1 MRNKKKFIIRTFI
14 ITLLVLF
21 AYLIIAMK
29 SPDLISLA
37 KMYTAEEAT
46 KISKEHAIKV
56 KDWVKKQ
63 GETAYNVLQEYSHDS
78 LGSSPSITYDNL
90 INDPNILCTAK
101 GMPLGYEGTW
111 TYQGTYVATP
121 AEAWVLAEA
130 GNNLPGATT
139 GLSFN
144 KTQTVYEGSKDNL
157 EEFAKIG
164 DQTIYRVKNKNN
176 GVDNAGDEK
185 YVIKDSDGKYYNVTL
200 NPSSGGGDGV
210 YSYVQYAWWLVCT
223 RAENKN
229 IPEDLSGGL
238 AAEARD
244 FESYVKEMNDG
255 DTSWPKNEDGTF
267 KINYKVGMSPEKSSD
282 LKVAFDAD
290 TNKYMVGPLKINYK
304 RRTTQ
309 QGQRAKVDF
318 AGITKMTL
326 VGVDG
331 DGNEVL
337 DSSGESVFI
346 QNTNFKIVYK
356 DEDAHN
362 KKAQEFLDTAETYS
376 FPYDGEEF
384 YLAIDYLDDVVAL
397 KSFKV
402 DFHYMTAKGSYEV
415 YTGYVTDP
423 ETGETEELQKISNAS
438 GPNEKIDINAFT
450 GLNGE
455 KAAMPVEL
463 EVMPEP
469 VDLRTHLSG
478 MVWIDQ
484 DEQKDK
490 STGTL
495 GIKDKSED
503 YAADNSVEIVVWKVK
518 YKKNNNK
525 LTEVEREK
533 AIAWDASGKTIDF
546 INNRVYIAKGKYEIP
561 QIQVPSEEGLDT
573 SKYVMS
579 YDVEFVYDGQTYE
592 ATEYLKSSGKDKVD
606 EKLAEFKKTVGET
619 AGEDSDYSKIKGN
632 SAKIDYSNDSYIVEN
647 SAERKDF
654 DSYFTEFYGDESIDT
669 SKGTTKGKATGGI
682 GQSQYNKVENGTSEK
697 QEASLNYTSTDV
709 GEEYTKKKSTLVT
722 HDDSGFIYNQYKFAA
737 RTSEAGLVFPY
748 ETKYHIEKKN
758 YDNITILKNAYK
770 PVDEYF
776 NQINLGLLERY
787 HTDISVLKD
796 LYKAKVVVNEQET
809 DYTYNSLGL
818 LTDEALKKTVQP
830 EYREQTYSIGLYN
843 SDFKYRSS
851 AYDSI
856 QDDVTKT
863 IVKALKEGSELR
875 LFVTYKIQLYNTSVL
890 TDVSINEFTDY
901 YDKTFSMVG
910 LETAGKKVTSYISTG
925 DKDDV
930 ARKEKVVA
938 ETPYYRK
945 LAANNSYS
953 DLYSWNREDDLK
965 NKYIDGL
972 GTNDKATGDLTFEA
986 LPNSGDYKVAKC
998 TGLSALA
1005 GNKKSVDDKLTL
1017 EPGESFEVYV
1027 TYEVDKDG
1035 YDDIQESTPTNRDD
1049 LLNEK
1054 SNIAEITRFTSVYT
1068 DESVA
1073 RHKTTRYKAGQIS
1086 GRVDQDSAPDNINV
1100 SAKDSNG
1107 KLDSK
1112 FFEDDTEAAPVLK
1125 VTLKKDENVRKLNG
1139 VVWEDKRNDYSEANG
1154 ILDGDDTKIPDV
1166 DVQLVEKI
1174 KVDQSDLQPGGKLAG
1189 KIINIDTLDYE
1200 FEYIWPDG
1208 SFALGN
1214 EQSDYTSKAVTNA
1227 QGEYEFKDFLSGN
1240 YVVRFEYGNTEKT
1253 LQYSGQDYKNTAY
1266 QVNMTNDPAVRNEKG
1281 EIYSGTI
1288 DGTVNGTADSEA
1300 LSADNIRSTLNNQ
1313 WQDLSN
1319 GTQATALNNAR
1330 VSDARDYEPRRLTVD
1345 AYSRTITNK
1354 NAEVLAANSTKDKYQ
1369 NLTEEYQTLLAQN
1382 KAELIDKT
1390 SMVAN
1395 TAKFVVDIEN
1405 QKEIDYQQNV
1415 KTTEGSKD
1423 MNAKDIHNYIIPNI
1437 DFGLTRRPETRL
1449 YIQKEI
1455 NKIEL
1460 LKNDGNDVVLTV
1472 SCDDEGN
1479 IIKTAGTDSDTATI
1493 RADKVTEINKELLT
1507 AGTQGFKYIAVE
1519 ASYLKG
1525 LQVKLTY
1532 KIDVINKSETDYTTK
1547 YVSERKYAQTLFN
1560 LATEYESGADL
1571 NSGELSPF
1579 NTGRGIQYGKYVGLH
1594 YYTNGTEATSGND
1607 LTTKY
1612 KFAYK
1617 DESGDVVVKTTVDQ
1631 LVDYVDNDISISKE
1645 DTESVANQ
1653 SWTDSSDIDRKN
1665 KLSLMAYNNSTVDD
1679 KNLQDDKK
1687 RAYVATGKNNISL
1700 SDNERMS
1707 NDVVETT
1714 YYRTKTIN
1722 GQPQTSADDRI
1733 IKPIV
1738 EPFILKMYTTAD
1750 ENIASETRSKYNSN
1764 ITKELMPESVNADES
1779 KATMT
1784 IVTASQGSEDA
1795 IKNMNYD
1802 NLVEIA
1808 MYSNPVGR
1816 RDIAAIPGNANMIAK
1831 QRPAYE
1837 AGYDKVAKKDADGK
1851 VTYEFQP
1858 KTTTLSNG
1866 ETVLTERDA
1875 YAAKDTITFSEPTGL
1890 SLQRQRAN
1898 VAIRVILGL
1907 LIVAAIAIMVIT
1919 VIMVVKKTKYD
1930 DDDIASDQK

>member
-1 MRNKKKFIIRTFI
+1 MRNKKKFILRTTLI
-14 ITLLVLF
+14 MLLVLF
-21 AYLIIAMK
+21 TYLAIVMK

-37 KMYTAEEAT
+37 KTYTAEEAT
-46 KISKEHAIKV
+46 KLSKDVPIQV
-56 KDWVKKQ
+56 KSWLEKQ
-63 GETAYNVLQEYSHDS
+63 QQTGYEILKQYSHGS
-78 LGSSPSITYDNL
+78 LGSNPSITYDNL
-90 INDPNILCTAK
+90 LNDPNIMCAAK

-111 TYQGTYVATP
+111 THQGTYVATP

-130 GNNLPGATT
+130 GSNVAGGTT
-139 GLSFN
+139 GLSFT
-144 KTQTVYEGSKDNL
+144 KTQTVYDGSKKKL
-157 EEFAKIG
+157 EEFAKAG
-164 DQTIYRVKNKNN
+164 DEIIYKVKNQKN
-176 GVDNAGDEK
+176 GVDNIGDET
-185 YVIKDSDGKYYNVTL
+185 YVVRGTDGKYYVVIL

-223 RAENKN
+223 RAENVYTPN
-229 IPEDLSGGL
+229 DLSGGL

-244 FESYVKEMNDG
+244 FESYVKEMNGG
-255 DTSWPKNEDGTF
+255 DTSWPKNDDGTF
-267 KINYKVGMSPEKSSD
+267 KINYNVGMSPEKSSD
-282 LKVAFDAD
+282 LKVTFDAD

-309 QGQRAKVDF
+309 QGNRAKVDF

-331 DGNEVL
+331 EGKEVL
-337 DSSGESVFI
+337 DSAGESIYV
-346 QNTNFKIVYK
+346 QNKNFEIVYK
-356 DEDAHN
+356 DEAAHN
-362 KKAQEFLDTAETYS
+362 KKAEEFLDTADTYS

-402 DFHYMTAKGSYEV
+402 DFHYMTAKGSYEL
-415 YTGYVTDP
+415 YTGYVVNE
-423 ETGETEELQKISNAS
+423 ETGEIVEQQKITNVT
-438 GPNEKIDINAFT
+438 GPNEKIDVNAYS
-450 GLNGE
+450 GLDGE
-455 KAAMPVEL
+455 RAAMPVEL
-463 EVMPEP
+463 EIMTEP
-469 VDLRTHLSG
+469 RDLRTHLSG

-484 DEQKDK
+484 DEQKDQ

-495 GIKDKSED
+495 GIKDKSES

-518 YKKNNNK
+518 YQKNNNK

-546 INNRVYIAKGKYEIP
+546 INNRVYINKGKYEIP
-561 QIQVPSEEGLDT
+561 EIQVPSEEGLDT

-606 EKLAEFKKTVGET
+606 QKLAAFKKTVAET
-619 AGEDSDYSKIKGN
+619 AGADSDYSKIKGN
-632 SAKIDYSNDSYIVEN
+632 SAKVDYSNDSYAVEN

-654 DSYFTEFYGDESIDT
+654 DSYFTEFYGDKSMDT
-669 SKGTTKGKATGGI
+669 KDGTTQGKATGGV
-682 GQSQYNKVENGTSEK
+682 GQSQYNKVENGDRGNK
-697 QEASLNYTSTDV
+697 EASLTYTSKDV
-709 GEEYTKKKSTLVT
+709 GDEYTKKASTLVT
-722 HDDSGFIYNQYKFAA
+722 HDDKGFIYDQYKFSA

-748 ETKYHIEKKN
+748 ETKYHVEKKN
-758 YDNITILKNAYK
+758 YDNITIMKNAYK

-787 HTDISVLKD
+787 HTDVSVLKD

-818 LTDEALKKTVQP
+818 LTGEALDKTIQP
-830 EYREQTYSIGLYN
+830 EYRQQTYNIGLYN
-843 SDFKYRSS
+843 SDFNYRSS

-856 QDDVTKT
+856 EDDITKT
-863 IVKALKEGSELR
+863 IVKAIKEGSELR
-875 LFVTYKIQLYNTSVL
+875 LFVTYKIQLYNTSEL
-890 TDVSINEFTDY
+890 TDVSINEFMDY
-901 YDKTFSMVG
+901 YDKSFSMVG
-910 LETAGKKVTSYISTG
+910 LETDGKKVEAYISTA
-925 DKDDV
+925 DQKDT
-930 ARKEKVVA
+930 AREKKTVA

-953 DLYSWNREDDLK
+953 DLYSWNKEDDLK

-972 GTNDKATGDLTFEA
+972 GDNDKATGDLTFEK
-986 LPNSGDYKVAKC
+986 LPENGGYKVAKC

-1017 EPGESFEVYV
+1017 EPGESFEVYI
-1027 TYEVDKDG
+1027 TYEVDKEG
-1035 YDDIQESTPTNRDD
+1035 YDKIQNSEQTSREN

-1054 SNIAEITRFTSVYT
+1054 SNIAEVSRFTSVYT
-1068 DESVA
+1068 EEALA

-1086 GRVDQDSAPDNINV
+1086 GRVDRDSAPDNINLA
-1100 SAKDSNG
+1100 AKDSNG

-1112 FFEDDTEAAPVLK
+1112 FFEDDTEAAPVLR
-1125 VTLKKDENVRKLNG
+1125 VTLKNEDNVRKLNG
-1139 VVWEDKRNDYSEANG
+1139 VVWEDGRDDNGEANG
-1154 ILDGDDTKIPDV
+1154 VYDSGEKTIPNV

-1174 KVDQSDLQPGGKLAG
+1174 SVDPKDLQPGGKLYG
-1189 KIINIDTLDYE
+1189 KIININTLDYE
-1200 FEYIWPDG
+1200 FEYIWPDK
-1208 SFALGN
+1208 SFDN
-1214 EQSDYTSKAVTNA
+1214 DTYTSKAVTNDK
-1227 QGEYEFKDFLSGN
+1227 GEYEFKDFLSGN
-1240 YVVRFEYGNTEKT
+1240 YVVRFEYGNKEET
-1253 LQYSGQDYKNTAY
+1253 LKYNGQDYKNTAY
-1266 QVNMTNDPAVRNEKG
+1266 QANMTNDPAKKNDKG
-1281 EIYSGTI
+1281 EIYSGTV
-1288 DGTVNGTADSEA
+1288 DGTVNGTADSDV

-1330 VSDARDYEPRRLTVD
+1330 VSDARDYEPRRLNVD

-1354 NAEVLAANSTKDKYQ
+1354 NAEVLAANSTKDKYP
-1369 NLTEEYQTLLAQN
+1369 NLTEEYQALLAQN

-1405 QKEIDYQQNV
+1405 QKEINYQPNV
-1415 KTTEGSKD
+1415 STTEGNKSG
-1423 MNAKDIHNYIIPNI
+1423 NEVHNYIIPNV

-1460 LKNDGNDVVLTV
+1460 LKNDGKDVVLTV
-1472 SCDDEGN
+1472 TCDDEGN
-1479 IIKTAGTDSDTATI
+1479 IIKSGDTTSSDATV
-1493 RADKVTEINKELLT
+1493 RADKITEINKSLLT

-1519 ASYLKG
+1519 ASYLRG

-1532 KIDVINKSETDYTTK
+1532 KIDVINKSEVDYTTK
-1547 YVSERKYAQTLFN
+1547 KVSEIKDAQTLYN
-1560 LATEYESGADL
+1560 LATNYESGADL
-1571 NSGELSPF
+1571 AEGELSPF
-1579 NTGRGIQYGKYVGLH
+1579 NTGKGIQYGKYVGLH
-1594 YYTNGTEATSGND
+1594 YYTNGTEATKNDD
-1607 LTTKY
+1607 LTNKY

-1617 DESGDVVVKTTVDQ
+1617 DEAGDVVVKTTVDQ
-1631 LVDYVDNDISISKE
+1631 LVDYVDNDISISKD
-1645 DTESVANQ
+1645 DTENVANQ
-1653 SWTDSSDIDRKN
+1653 SWSESSEADRKN
-1665 KLSLMAYNNSTVDD
+1665 KLSSVAYVGNSVADN
-1679 KNLQDDKK
+1679 KLQDDKE
-1687 RAYVATGKNNISL
+1687 RAYVATGKNNIVV

-1707 NDVVETT
+1707 VDEREIT
-1714 YYRTKTIN
+1714 YYRTETKN
-1722 GQPQTSADDRI
+1722 GQPQTDVAENGV

-1738 EPFILKMYTTAD
+1738 SSKTLKMYSTVD
-1750 ENIASETRSKYNSN
+1750 DSIASETRSKYNSN
-1764 ITKELMPESVNADES
+1764 ITKELTPESVNADES

-1784 IVTASQGSEDA
+1784 IVTTSQGSEDA

-1802 NLVEIA
+1802 NLVEIV

-1816 RDIAAIPGNANMIAK
+1816 RDTEAIPGNANMIAK
-1831 QRPAYE
+1831 QKPAYE
-1837 AGYDKVAKKDADGK
+1837 AGYDKVAKKDAQGN

-1858 KTTTLSNG
+1858 KTTKLANDESVT
-1866 ETVLTERDA
+1866 TERDA

-1890 SLQRQRAN
+1890 SLQRQKAN
-1898 VAIRVILGL
+1898 VAIRVILGV
-1907 LIVAAIAIMVIT
+1907 LIVAAITIMIIT
-1919 VIMVVKKTKYD
+1919 VVMVVKKTKYD
-1930 DDDIASDQK
+1930 DDDIASNEK